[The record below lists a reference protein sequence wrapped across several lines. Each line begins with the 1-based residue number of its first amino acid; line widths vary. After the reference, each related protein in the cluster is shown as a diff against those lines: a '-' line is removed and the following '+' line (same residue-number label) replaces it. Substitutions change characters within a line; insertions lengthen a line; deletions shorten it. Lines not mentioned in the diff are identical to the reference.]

1 MDGTKNRLLLPCLS
15 AYHLLTM
22 QSWCRNR
29 ISSPNPINSS
39 IGFFIQRG
47 FKWFKYLFKPI
58 LSCKWTI
65 LVQYLHVPLYL
76 GVLASFF
83 LWIPLDWPCLNAM
96 TFSSKL
102 MKFHIVHEGSLGTL
116 NKMKCLDD
124 LFKFLRV
131 QWLNVSGM
139 ENWVWLTNTRKRST
153 EFSGISLKASDE
165 MLLKDPKPFRWL
177 WKLA

>member
-1 MDGTKNRLLLPCLS
+1 MDGIKNILLLPCLS

-22 QSWCRNR
+22 QPWCRNHN
-29 ISSPNPINSS
+29 SSPNPINSS

-76 GVLASFF
+76 GILASFF

-96 TFSSKL
+96 TFSSNL
-102 MKFHIVHEGSLGTL
+102 MKFHIVHEGSLGTF
-116 NKMKCLDD
+116 NKWCALMSSSNSSESNDWMCPEWRTECGLQTQGRGAQNFLAYPWRHLMKC
-124 LFKFLRV
+124 
-131 QWLNVSGM
+131 S
-139 ENWVWLTNTRKRST
+139 
-153 EFSGISLKASDE
+153 
-165 MLLKDPKPFRWL
+165 
-177 WKLA
+177 